1 MQLDFDVQNPTT
13 IYTLSKTNFKPKIKI
28 FCIDSGCCKISL
40 MLFDMRPFIGPGLS
54 TTSHPINTHFY
65 CTIYMTTQQIAIVY
79 GLCMFRCKV
88 VIFCIFPPLWFVPPN
103 QSTTIMPRGRN
114 IFEWGE
120 GVSDRL
126 NGKTYA
132 DDWPWSEAIQI
143 ICICYTHFSGP
154 PLPHVTLM

>member
-1 MQLDFDVQNPTT
+1 MLAFCGFFKNFALPVDVA
-13 IYTLSKTNFKPKIKI
+13 
-28 FCIDSGCCKISL
+28 KISL
-40 MLFDMRPFIGPGLS
+40 MLFDIKPFIGPGLS

-126 NGKTYA
+126 NGKSYA
-132 DDWPWSEAIQI
+132 DDWLWSYCRLSNQRNRRHWEHSLTLTEWMWRIKKNQTHKAI
-143 ICICYTHFSGP
+143 S
-154 PLPHVTLM
+154 